1 MPAFIAAL
9 LGGLI
14 SIAGTIAG
22 RVLVGLG
29 FAIVSYSG
37 VGAVVDQ
44 LVGQLNGALSGLP
57 QLALQIIVVAK
68 VPEALN
74 LIISSL
80 LARATLDG
88 LQSDVIKRLVLR

>member
-14 SIAGTIAG
+14 SIAGTLAG
-22 RVLVGLG
+22 KVLVGLG

-37 VGAVVDQ
+37 VSSVVDQ
-44 LVGQLNGALSGLP
+44 LVGQLNSSLAGLP
-57 QLALQIIVVAK
+57 QVALQILVVAK

>member
-1 MPAFIAAL
+1 MPAFVAAL

-37 VGAVVDQ
+37 VSTVVDQ
-44 LVGQLNGALSGLP
+44 LVGQLNTSLSGLP
-57 QLALQIIVVAK
+57 QLALQILVVAK

-80 LARATLDG
+80 IARATLDG
-88 LQSDVIKRLVLR
+88 LHSDLVKRLVLR

>member
-1 MPAFIAAL
+1 MPAFVAAL

-37 VGAVVDQ
+37 VSAVVDQ
-44 LVGQLNGALSGLP
+44 LVGQLNVSLAGLP
-57 QLALQIIVVAK
+57 QLALQILVVAK

-74 LIISSL
+74 LMISSL
-80 LARATLDG
+80 VARATLDG
-88 LQSDVIKRLVLR
+88 LNSDVIKRLVLR